1 MDGIDTISS
10 VEQTVQMLSANAHVK
25 EVSVQ
30 HSEMATGRVYI
41 DVKLQEGLYYQI
53 MEELLGQPV
62 RSDRELFM
70 LLSEYAG
77 AKRAYDDMAQALEKV
92 KSTGYGIVHPKLSQM
107 NLGKPEVFKQGSKY
121 GVRLVASAP
130 CLHMVRTDIS
140 TEISPIVGTEQQ
152 SADLAK
158 YLMEKFDVAENAEGT
173 ESSDI
178 WDTNLFGK
186 SLQELVAEQMEGKL
200 TAMPESLQVK
210 VQRSLQKISNEGK
223 DYFICIIL

>member
-1 MDGIDTISS
+1 M
-10 VEQTVQMLSANAHVK
+10 
-25 EVSVQ
+25 
-30 HSEMATGRVYI
+30 
-41 DVKLQEGLYYQI
+41 
-53 MEELLGQPV
+53 
-62 RSDRELFM
+62 
-70 LLSEYAG
+70 
-77 AKRAYDDMAQALEKV
+77 
-92 KSTGYGIVHPKLSQM
+92 
-107 NLGKPEVFKQGSKY
+107 
-121 GVRLVASAP
+121 
-130 CLHMVRTDIS
+130 
-140 TEISPIVGTEQQ
+140 GTEQQ